1 MVGVR
6 GVLGLGQN
14 SQPLQNNTQHSV
26 YHHQCIIMFLDVC
39 TLVMLM
45 YLSLPVKQ
53 SSFAQQQ
60 LHNFGV
66 PLF

>member
-1 MVGVR
+1 
-6 GVLGLGQN
+6 
-14 SQPLQNNTQHSV
+14 
-26 YHHQCIIMFLDVC
+26 
-39 TLVMLM
+39 M

-66 PLF
+66 PLFWSQMERCQAPLITFIQQTGVCNGLQ